1 MNVGADEA
9 GGDTTSSYIHI
20 CSSCKN
26 LLSIVPQPFPYQC
39 TVKHKGARKAVKS
52 WKCPC
57 DGLKEMDINCC
68 IFELVLG
75 GHS

>member
-1 MNVGADEA
+1 MGADEA

-57 DGLKEMDINCC
+57 GGLKEMDINCC